1 MLDFW
6 KTIITTLIP
15 HLLGW
20 PVAAVVLGLIFKNQV
35 STLLARLKNFSAK
48 HGSTSLDI
56 ETVAAAAEQKI
67 EKGDVTVAG
76 SLSLPTTAVTIAAP
90 TMAVNLAAAAP
101 AAEPADMS
109 ARQAM
114 IDFGKGNEVVQAR
127 EADIRAHLMHFD
139 FDASETTDIL
149 IRNLAFVQALAA
161 AERTYRLIFGSQL
174 SLLRALNVGRPK
186 TDSEMRPFYER
197 AKKKNPK
204 FYGLYP
210 YEDWRDFLRGQS
222 LITHDKDLDVYGISK
237 LGRSFLEW
245 IASQGLSEE
254 KAG

>member
-6 KTIITTLIP
+6 KTIIATLIP

-20 PVAAVVLGLIFKNQV
+20 PVAAVILGLIFKNQV

-56 ETVAAAAEQKI
+56 ETVVGAADQKI
-67 EKGDVTVAG
+67 EKGDVTTAG
-76 SLSLPTTAVTIAAP
+76 SLSPSATAVTIAAS
-90 TMAVNLAAAAP
+90 TTALVAVDEA
-101 AAEPADMS
+101 

-114 IDFGKGNEVVQAR
+114 IDFGKGIEVVQSR
-127 EADIRAHLMHFD
+127 EAVIREHLMRMHFD
-139 FDASETTDIL
+139 INADETTDIL
-149 IRNLAFVQALAA
+149 IRNLAFVQAVSA

-174 SLLRALNVGRPK
+174 LLLRALNVGLPK
-186 TDSEMRPFYER
+186 SDSEMQPFYER

-204 FYGLYP
+204 FYGSYP
-210 YEDWRDFLRGQS
+210 YEDWRNFLLNLS
-222 LITHDKDLDVYGISK
+222 LIAHDEDRDIYGISVN
-237 LGRSFLEW
+237 GRSFLGW
-245 IASQGLSEE
+245 ITSQGLSEA

>member
-20 PVAAVVLGLIFKNQV
+20 PVASVVLGLIFKNQV
-35 STLLARLKNFSAK
+35 STLLTRLKNFSAK

-56 ETVAAAAEQKI
+56 ETLEAAGQKI
-67 EKGDVTVAG
+67 EKVDVTAAG
-76 SLSLPTTAVTIAAP
+76 SLSASAADVTIAASA
-90 TMAVNLAAAAP
+90 TAGAVVDATEPVDEAA
-101 AAEPADMS
+101 
-109 ARQAM
+109 RRAM
-114 IDFGKGNEVVQAR
+114 VEFGKGIDVVQAR
-127 EADIRAHLMHFD
+127 EVDIRAHLARMHFD
-139 FDASETTDIL
+139 FNTTETTDIL
-149 IRNLAFVQALAA
+149 IRNLAYNQAIAV

-174 SLLRALNVGRPK
+174 LLLKFLNVGGQPK

-204 FYGLYP
+204 FYGSYS
-210 YEDWRDFLRGQS
+210 YEDWRKFLLDQS
-222 LITHDKDLDVYGISK
+222 LITRDQGHDAYWISAS
-237 LGRSFLEW
+237 GRAFLTW
-245 IASQGLSEE
+245 LTSQGLNEE

>member
-35 STLLARLKNFSAK
+35 TTLLARLKNFSAK

-56 ETVAAAAEQKI
+56 EAVVGAAEQKI
-67 EKGDVTVAG
+67 EKVDVAAAG
-76 SLSLPTTAVTIAAP
+76 SLSRSMMPV
-90 TMAVNLAAAAP
+90 AAP
-101 AAEPADMS
+101 ATATAIAVVDATAPVDEA

-114 IDFGKGNEVVQAR
+114 IDFGKGIEVVQVR
-127 EADIRAHLMHFD
+127 EADIRTHLARMHFD
-139 FDASETTDIL
+139 FDATETTDIL
-149 IRNLAFVQALAA
+149 IRNLAFAQAFAA

-174 SLLRALNVGRPK
+174 SLLRALNVGGPK
-186 TDSEMRPFYER
+186 TDSEMQPFYER

-204 FYGLYP
+204 FYGSYP
-210 YEDWRDFLRGQS
+210 YEDWRNFLRGQS
-222 LITHDKDLDVYGISK
+222 LIAHDENLDVYGISR

-245 IASQGLSEE
+245 ITSQGLSEE